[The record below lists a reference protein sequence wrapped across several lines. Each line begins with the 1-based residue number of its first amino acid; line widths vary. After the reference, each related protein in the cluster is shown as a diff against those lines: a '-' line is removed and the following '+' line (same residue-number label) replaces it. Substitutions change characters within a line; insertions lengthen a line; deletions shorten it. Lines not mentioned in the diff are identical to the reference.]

1 MTTLEAIRAIIAEK
15 EARNIR
21 PLNTHV
27 LEVCERSG
35 RSEKEVRQDLNQLF
49 IDRQIAISN
58 GINHLL
64 IELV

>member
-21 PLNTHV
+21 PLNTHL

-49 IDRQIAISN
+49 IDRKIAISN
-58 GINHLL
+58 GVNHLL
-64 IELV
+64 IELI

>member
-21 PLNTHV
+21 PLNTHL

-35 RSEKEVRQDLNQLF
+35 RSEKEVKQDLNQLF
-49 IDRQIAISN
+49 IDRKITIN
-58 GINHLL
+58 RGINHLL
-64 IELV
+64 IELL

>member
-21 PLNTHV
+21 PLNTHL

-58 GINHLL
+58 GVNHLL

>member
-21 PLNTHV
+21 PLNTHL

>member
-21 PLNTHV
+21 PLNTHL

-49 IDRQIAISN
+49 IDRKIAISN
-58 GINHLL
+58 GVNHLL